1 MENSKKDKKLQLV
14 FGSFNIQGSLSRKS
28 TYKEFTNFINSTDLT
43 VVQESWLTKGEK
55 FKLENFLSFKANR
68 TKSKKAK
75 RGSGGLLIAYKEIHK
90 KVLPDKNPRTKN
102 TSFG

>member
-1 MENSKKDKKLQLV
+1 M
-14 FGSFNIQGSLSRKS
+14 
-28 TYKEFTNFINSTDLT
+28 T

-90 KVLPDKNPRTKN
+90 KRYYQTKILGRKTRHLDKMQQILLWFTSGSIRGRMLLSSPKKEKGKERNRRVLHV
-102 TSFG
+102 